1 MTDMPTFSCQDN
13 QTWNFSTGN
22 EVLPL
27 KHKII
32 ICETT
37 EEAIRELLALRRH
50 RFWSFRG
57 QRNCTWKLGVHDNIK
72 NLLRGDSTTAPNGK
86 FQNDRFDLLRRQYAR
101 RCKEFTNFRLDENN
115 YWHSLFF
122 AQHHGLKTLL
132 LDWTKNPLVAL
143 YFAVERILSGR
154 QETCPA
160 KLKKDGKVYSAYGC
174 VWALRVSSPNVRRC
188 DFPATHKWDENK
200 QIKWKDEREK
210 WYEAD
215 ELPGYD
221 GRQESDYDIKARWII
236 INPPLLDDR
245 IVQQSSLFTHHG
257 NPKFEED
264 LRLYDWPSA
273 DNTKDAENEEQ
284 LIQLIIVADDGGE
297 SPCPETQIIRDLGF
311 MNVHHGS
318 LFPDVDG
325 VAVFTNYE
333 WPELQN
339 LIPSPTPASPKAS
352 P

>member
-1 MTDMPTFSCQDN
+1 MSEIPCFSCQGDDKW
-13 QTWNFSTGN
+13 TLTTGPDTL
-22 EVLPL
+22 EL
-27 KHKII
+27 KHKVLLA
-32 ICETT
+32 EST
-37 EEAIRELLALRRH
+37 EEALSQLLTLRRK

-57 QRNCTWKLGVHDNIK
+57 QRNCAWKLGIHDNIK
-72 NLLRGDSTTAPNGK
+72 QALRSRSTSTSNGTY
-86 FQNDRFDLLRRQYAR
+86 QSDAFDLLRRQYAR

-154 QETCPA
+154 AESCAA
-160 KLKKDGKVYSAYGC
+160 KLRKDGKIYSAYGC
-174 VWALRVSSPNVRRC
+174 VWALKVAHPQVKRSE
-188 DFPATHKWDENK
+188 FPATHKWDENK
-200 QIKWKDEREK
+200 QRKWKESREK

-221 GRQESDYDIKARWII
+221 GRQESDYTIKAPWII

-245 IVQQSSLFTHHG
+245 IVRQSSLFTHHAD
-257 NPKFEED
+257 PRFEED
-264 LRLYDWPSA
+264 LRLYDWSA
-273 DNTKDAENEEQ
+273 ANNAGNDEQ
-284 LIQLIIVADDGGE
+284 LIQLIIVSDDGRGE
-297 SPCPETQIIRDLGF
+297 PRHPETLIRKDLGY

-339 LIPSPTPASPKAS
+339 LVP
-352 P
+352 